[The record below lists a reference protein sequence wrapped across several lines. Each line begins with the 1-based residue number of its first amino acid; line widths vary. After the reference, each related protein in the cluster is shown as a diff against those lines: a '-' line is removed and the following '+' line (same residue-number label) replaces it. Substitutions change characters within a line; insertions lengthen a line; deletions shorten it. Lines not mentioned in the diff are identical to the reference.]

1 MNGSNVMN
9 MKNNM
14 NICPRPLFWHIYWPT
29 YDVHYSEEIT
39 GDMDQRKEKEL
50 KTYFS
55 VQIPANIP
63 VFFSTGARW
72 VISHDIT
79 FHIKTGP

>member
-29 YDVHYSEEIT
+29 YDVHYREEIT

-63 VFFSTGARW
+63 VFLAWWPG
-72 VISHDIT
+72 
-79 FHIKTGP
+79 G